1 MFFHSF
7 DMENQVYI
15 LEQILQMNCIHTI
28 KTGFPQEESCL
39 YSVNKSFVYS
49 ITINKI
55 KLMSKNINDNE
66 V

>member
-15 LEQILQMNCIHTI
+15 WGQILQMNCIQNI
-28 KTGFPQEESCL
+28 KTGFSQEESCL

>member
-1 MFFHSF
+1 
-7 DMENQVYI
+7 
-15 LEQILQMNCIHTI
+15 MNCIQNI

>member
-1 MFFHSF
+1 VVFHSF

-15 LEQILQMNCIHTI
+15 WGQILQMNCIQNI
-28 KTGFPQEESCL
+28 KTGFSQEESCL
-39 YSVNKSFVYS
+39 YCVNKNFVYS

>member
-1 MFFHSF
+1 MVSHSF
-7 DMENQVYI
+7 DMKNQVYI
-15 LEQILQMNCIHTI
+15 FEHFLQMNCIQNI
-28 KTGFPQEESCL
+28 KTGFFQEESCL
-39 YSVNKSFVYS
+39 YCVNKNFVYS

>member
-15 LEQILQMNCIHTI
+15 WGQILQMNCIHTI

-39 YSVNKSFVYS
+39 YSVNKNFVYS